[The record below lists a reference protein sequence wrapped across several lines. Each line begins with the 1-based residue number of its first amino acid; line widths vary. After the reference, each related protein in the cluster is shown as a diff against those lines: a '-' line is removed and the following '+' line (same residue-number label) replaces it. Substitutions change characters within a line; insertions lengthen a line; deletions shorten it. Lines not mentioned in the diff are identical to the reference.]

1 MAVGKK
7 PDWYRGAY
15 LVEVLGYCA
24 ECHKLRFP
32 LVELNSAMYLADA
45 IDGLGGRTHTE
56 HHARSRDR
64 CRRVIGGRLRIAAW
78 LGFAA

>member
-32 LVELNSAMYLADA
+32 LVELDSEMYLADA
-45 IDGLGGRTHTE
+45 IDGLGSE
-56 HHARSRDR
+56 PIQNIML
-64 CRRVIGGRLRIAAW
+64 VLGG
-78 LGFAA
+78 GVDE

>member
-24 ECHKLRFP
+24 ECHKLRIL
-32 LVELNSAMYLADA
+32 LVALNSDMHLADA
-45 IDGLGGRTHTE
+45 IDGLGGEPIQNITL
-56 HHARSRDR
+56 
-64 CRRVIGGRLRIAAW
+64 V
-78 LGFAA
+78 LGTGVGE

>member
-1 MAVGKK
+1 MAVGKQ

-32 LVELNSAMYLADA
+32 LVELNSDMYLADA
-45 IDGLGGRTHTE
+45 IDGLGGEPIRNITP
-56 HHARSRDR
+56 
-64 CRRVIGGRLRIAAW
+64 V
-78 LGFAA
+78 LGTGVGE

>member
-1 MAVGKK
+1 MAVGKQ

-32 LVELNSAMYLADA
+32 LVELNSDMYLAVA
-45 IDGLGGRTHTE
+45 IDGLRGEPIRNITP
-56 HHARSRDR
+56 
-64 CRRVIGGRLRIAAW
+64 V
-78 LGFAA
+78 LGTGVGE

>member
-32 LVELNSAMYLADA
+32 LVELNSDMYLADA
-45 IDGLGGRTHTE
+45 IDGLGANSYGTSCPFSGPVSVSDWR
-56 HHARSRDR
+56 AVAN
-64 CRRVIGGRLRIAAW
+64 CCLA
-78 LGFAA
+78 

>member
-32 LVELNSAMYLADA
+32 LVELNSDMYLADA
-45 IDGLGGRTHTE
+45 MGWGRTHTE
-56 HHARSRDR
+56 HHAGSRDR
-64 CRRVIGGRLRIAAW
+64 CL
-78 LGFAA
+78 